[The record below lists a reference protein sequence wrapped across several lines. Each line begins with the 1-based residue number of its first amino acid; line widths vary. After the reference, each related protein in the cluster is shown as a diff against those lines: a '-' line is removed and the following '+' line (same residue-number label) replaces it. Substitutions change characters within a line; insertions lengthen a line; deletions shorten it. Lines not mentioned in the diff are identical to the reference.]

1 MPDYPGLYVVP
12 PTAIKRFTRCGH
24 DSQSFGWSDNHRRV
38 PLAYRRAH
46 VKEPRAVE
54 KRCRDKKEYVVFP
67 PR

>member
-38 PLAYRRAH
+38 PLAYKRAH
-46 VKEPRAVE
+46 VKEPRAAE
-54 KRCRDKKEYVVFP
+54 KK
-67 PR
+67 